1 MFNAVQYNE
10 RTYEGYRGA
19 IELPHS
25 IRTYFDG
32 FADEFN
38 DISKKQ
44 KLLDLGY
51 VLKRGYDLAA
61 QIKACLYD
69 RPHIGEYEFK
79 MSLFGLIEYVDK
91 DYMKDNGYDYLI
103 EDYCIDSLVGILSN
117 VLDDHYIEYSD
128 YTHELT

>member
-1 MFNAVQYNE
+1 M
-10 RTYEGYRGA
+10 
-19 IELPHS
+19 PHS

-79 MSLFGLIEYVDK
+79 ISLFGLIEYVDK
-91 DYMKDNGYDYLI
+91 DYMKDNGYDYFI

-128 YTHELT
+128 NTHELT